1 MSFRTGIKYRYEKGT
16 GRKDSAHYQP
26 SVRGNTGCPPLKSPR
41 IVSDRPRITREWNG
55 FRDGKF
61 VWADMIKRD
70 IDACIMQAA
79 TYESFLEMLSGMGY
93 EIKNAYRS
101 EGKYLAIKPMG
112 LTRFRRC
119 KSLGEDYTE
128 ERIRERIE
136 TENLSTYRSMTKEQE
151 PKIMRCRV
159 KRYKGQS
166 CPGYRSVILQGC
178 TDWD

>member
-1 MSFRTGIKYRYEKGT
+1 MKKGT
-16 GRKDSAHYQP
+16 GRKRFNRLCEEYGLSTIEISEDRVRP
-26 SVRGNTGCPPLKSPR
+26 SENYK
-41 IVSDRPRITREWNG
+41 EWND

-159 KRYKGQS
+159 KRYKRANSHLFSIRAVGEKS
-166 CPGYRSVILQGC
+166 FRRRARLCRARKN
-178 TDWD
+178 